1 MDCWCCGQLKV
12 GTWKVLWPAMRYQ
25 ILQPSDRM
33 PSSSADEFDD
43 LGQDEEEE
51 EEAEDADGG
60 EGEEAVLDAAR
71 QG

>member
-1 MDCWCCGQLKV
+1 
-12 GTWKVLWPAMRYQ
+12 MRYQ
-25 ILQPSDRM
+25 ILQPSYRM

-43 LGQDEEEE
+43 LGQDDEEE